1 MSVDEAQV
9 KEFVSY
15 IVKNLVDYP
24 DEIKVEVVEENS
36 NKVVRITGNQ
46 GDYGKIIGKKG
57 RIINSIR
64 SLLVVLVRE
73 SDKRWVIDVPEKS

>member
-1 MSVDEAQV
+1 MSVNELEV

-15 IVKNLVDYP
+15 IVKKLVDYP
-24 DEIKVEVVEENS
+24 DEIQVEVIEENF

-46 GDYGKIIGKKG
+46 ADYGKIIGKKG

-64 SLLVVLVRE
+64 SLLMVLVRE

>member
-1 MSVDEAQV
+1 MSVNETQV

-24 DEIKVEVVEENS
+24 DEIQVEVVEENF

-64 SLLVVLVRE
+64 SLLMVLVRE
-73 SDKRWVIDVPEKS
+73 SDKRWVIDVPERS

>member
-64 SLLVVLVRE
+64 LLLVVLVRE